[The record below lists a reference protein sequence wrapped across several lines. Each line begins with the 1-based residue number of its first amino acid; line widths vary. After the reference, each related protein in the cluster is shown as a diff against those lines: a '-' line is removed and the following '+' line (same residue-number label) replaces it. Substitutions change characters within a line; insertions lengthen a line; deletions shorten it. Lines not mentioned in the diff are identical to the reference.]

1 MYDFGLFEVFMKNIV
16 SKELRRYNYLL
27 NEIDAAYHGASVKYG
42 LSDSVSVILYTL
54 YENDGECLIK
64 DIREYS
70 GMTKQTAGS
79 AVRNLEKSGF
89 LRILSEG
96 RTKRIK
102 LTGKGKTLAET
113 TVKKIIEAEN
123 DIFSSWEKE
132 DVEKYFRLTEKY
144 LEDFRSRMKKE
155 KKQ

>member
-1 MYDFGLFEVFMKNIV
+1 
-16 SKELRRYNYLL
+16 
-27 NEIDAAYHGASVKYG
+27 
-42 LSDSVSVILYTL
+42 
-54 YENDGECLIK
+54 
-64 DIREYS
+64 
-70 GMTKQTAGS
+70 MTKQTAGS

-132 DVEKYFRLTEKY
+132 DVENYFRLTEKY